1 MYYSSTKKI
10 FTIYWYILYI
20 RLIWNCFY
28 LKKTQASKQEIL
40 GYFYYENGDKITVP
54 NRKKI
59 VYDVVEYISKI
70 HRPIVK
76 SPDESGRMRLLE
88 S

>member
-1 MYYSSTKKI
+1 MKLLLFKK
-10 FTIYWYILYI
+10 
-20 RLIWNCFY
+20 N
-28 LKKTQASKQEIL
+28 QASKQEIL
-40 GYFYYENGDKITVP
+40 GYFYYENGEKITVP